1 MTIRFAV
8 VRAVVLGVFLSSTF
22 SGFAAL
28 VGEGPR
34 LHPDSRISQEQII
47 NGELSLDEIRQAG
60 LLVFTTPFNKADGYG
75 DGPHDANVLDQRSP
89 LAGNRPTLQGNGSFL
104 RVNGLD
110 SQTCLECH
118 TIVSN
123 RTVPATLGI
132 GGVGGINTSAIFQP
146 DLIDVADENF
156 DGIAEF
162 NGRLIN
168 PPFLFGSG
176 GVQLLG
182 QEMTQDLQAL
192 RQLAVDNPGDVIP
205 LLSKGISFGHIVA
218 DSDGVV
224 DVSGVEGVSTDLVVR
239 PFGRKGGFAT
249 VREFDAD
256 AMAFHLGMQATEMFG
271 GEFADKDSDGVVNEI
286 SMGDLSALSIF
297 LTTLETP
304 VEKNPKKNRK
314 GKKLFMDI
322 GCAGCHTP
330 TLSTHS
336 TRLQYSVIDT
346 SDTPS
351 SNSFYNVD
359 LSASPMR
366 FNKNQRGG
374 IDVPLFSDLK
384 RHDMGSKLSESLSF
398 ASPEQNRQY
407 ITPRLWGIADT
418 APYMHDGRAFTLV
431 EAINMHNAPDSEA
444 QSSAQNFDELNDTQ
458 KNQLLSFLLSL
469 QTPHEPAKDLLIGK
483 NGNSKKR

>member
-8 VRAVVLGVFLSSTF
+8 VRVVVLGLLLSGTLSSL
-22 SGFAAL
+22 AAL

-34 LHPDSRISQEQII
+34 LHPDSRISQDQII
-47 NGELSLDEIRQAG
+47 NGELSLDEIRHAG

-89 LAGNRPTLQGNGSFL
+89 LAGNRPSLQGNGSFL

-118 TIVSN
+118 AIVSN

-132 GGVGGINTSAIFQP
+132 GGVGGINTNAIFQP
-146 DLIDVADENF
+146 DLIDVADEDF

-162 NGRLIN
+162 SGRLIN

-192 RQLAVDNPGDVIP
+192 RQLAIDSPGEVIP
-205 LLSKGISFGHIVA
+205 LESKGVSFGHIFA
-218 DSDGVV
+218 DVDGVL
-224 DVSGVEGVSTDLVVR
+224 DVSGVKGVSTDLVVR

-256 AMAFHLGMQATEMFG
+256 AMAFHLGMQANEVFG
-271 GEFADKDSDGVVNEI
+271 GEFADEDKDGVVNEI
-286 SMGDLSALSIF
+286 TMGDLSALSIF

-304 VEKNPKKNRK
+304 VEKNTKKHRK
-314 GKKLFMDI
+314 GKQLFQDI

-351 SNSFYNVD
+351 SDSFYSVD

-366 FNKNQRGG
+366 FSKNQQGG
-374 IDVPLFSDLK
+374 IDIPLFSDLK
-384 RHDMGSKLSESLSF
+384 RHDMGAALSESLSF
-398 ASPEQNRQY
+398 ASPEQNRHY

-418 APYMHDGRAFTLV
+418 APYMHDGRAFTMV
-431 EAINMHNAPDSEA
+431 DAINMHNEPDSEA
-444 QSSAQNFDELNDTQ
+444 QSAAQNFDELNDTQ
-458 KNQLLSFLLSL
+458 KNQVLSFLLSL
-469 QTPHEPAKDLLIGK
+469 QTPHEPAKDLLSGK
-483 NGNSKKR
+483 KSGNK